1 MDRNLAKNIRKPKTK
16 VSFYSPK
23 YLWGIIHQ
31 DVASW
36 QLIFKRHAH
45 DDAVASSISLA
56 WD

>member
-36 QLIFKRHAH
+36 QLIFKRHDR

-56 WD
+56 